1 MTDRRAS
8 LPTSATRRSPS
19 GRRITAAP
27 SGLGG
32 RRRIRPLSAVVAAL
46 ATASALVAVAVG
58 PALAERPS
66 DGRGSADR
74 PAQGRGEVGKNWT
87 SPVQDV
93 QPSGNQPSRQ
103 SRDAQLPADARSRP
117 PIAVQPDVPAGSMSF
132 QP

>member
-19 GRRITAAP
+19 GRRLTAAP
-27 SGLGG
+27 CPGG
-32 RRRIRPLSAVVAAL
+32 RRRIRPLSAAAAAL
-46 ATASALVAVAVG
+46 AVASALVAVAVG
-58 PALAERPS
+58 PAIAERPS
-66 DGRGSADR
+66 DGRGSVDR